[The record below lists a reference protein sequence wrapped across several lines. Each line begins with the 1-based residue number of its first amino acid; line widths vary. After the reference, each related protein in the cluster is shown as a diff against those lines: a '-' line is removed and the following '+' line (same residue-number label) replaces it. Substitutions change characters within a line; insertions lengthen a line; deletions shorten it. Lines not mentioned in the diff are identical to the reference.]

1 MLVFTKQITASLECR
16 RLHAPVQP
24 FAGYKILENREKQT
38 AAVSGPES
46 KTLSFV
52 ISKITFKPVRSYHLA
67 WEKIASMFP
76 TVENWK
82 NDDIG
87 QGDTR
92 VVLFK
97 LKLKQFE
104 EEFQRE
110 RRITEARIDSSS
122 MVIPPGF
129 LDRDLADLRL
139 QTSIAKLVELR
150 QRSWAPSHFNMDRFN
165 AVFADLPEPDRSR
178 LVEIATVGASIP
190 LPEGFVRLSS
200 PPPLRPLAQS
210 LGNCFLKH
218 AVKL

>member
-1 MLVFTKQITASLECR
+1 MIYPYFVLVFTKQITASLEFR

-24 FAGYKILENREKQT
+24 FDGYNILENREKQT

-110 RRITEARIDSSS
+110 EESLRR
-122 MVIPPGF
+122 G
-129 LDRDLADLRL
+129 
-139 QTSIAKLVELR
+139 SIQV
-150 QRSWAPSHFNMDRFN
+150 QW
-165 AVFADLPEPDRSR
+165 
-178 LVEIATVGASIP
+178 
-190 LPEGFVRLSS
+190 
-200 PPPLRPLAQS
+200 
-210 LGNCFLKH
+210 
-218 AVKL
+218 

>member
-1 MLVFTKQITASLECR
+1 MERR
-16 RLHAPVQP
+16 RLNAPVQP
-24 FAGYKILENREKQT
+24 FAGDKIANREKQT
-38 AAVSGPES
+38 AADSVPES
-46 KTLSFV
+46 KIISFV
-52 ISKITFKPVRSYHLA
+52 ISKLTYTPVRLYQCA
-67 WEKIASMFP
+67 WEKIVGMFP
-76 TVENWK
+76 TVQNWGK
-82 NDDIG
+82 EDLG

-92 VVLFK
+92 CKMFK

-104 EEFQRE
+104 EEFQRDK
-110 RRITEARIDSSS
+110 RITEARIDSSS
-122 MVIPPGF
+122 LVLPPGF

-150 QRSWAPSHFNMDRFN
+150 QGSWAPGHFNMDRFN
-165 AVFADLPEPDRSR
+165 AVFKDLPEPDRSR
-178 LVEIATVGASIP
+178 LIEIATVGASIP